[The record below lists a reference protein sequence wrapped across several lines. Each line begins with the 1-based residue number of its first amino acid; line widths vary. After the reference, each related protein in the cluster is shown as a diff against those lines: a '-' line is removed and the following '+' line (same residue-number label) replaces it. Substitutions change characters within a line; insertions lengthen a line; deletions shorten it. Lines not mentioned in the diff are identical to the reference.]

1 MVQIDKLISNTK
13 TLESQ
18 IRRKNI
24 LYGYAGRVLHVD
36 LTTGKTHV
44 EPLNEDYAKK
54 YIGGI
59 GLGMRLWLDHS
70 KPEVDPFSPE
80 NPLILT
86 TGPISGTIWPTGGN
100 GHAFVSK
107 SPQSYG
113 VGEAKSHGSFG
124 TELKRAGY
132 DAVIFKGKAEKPVY
146 VWIDDDSVQLLDA
159 SHLMGKSPADT
170 EDTIREELGDY
181 YIRVAAIGPAGE
193 KLVRIACIINDKT
206 RAAGRTGMGAVMG
219 SKNLKAIAVRGT
231 HDVTVAKPEEFME
244 YVKEF
249 HERMKGPATQKYR
262 TLGTPEN
269 VLVHNSLSCMPTR
282 NYNNSR
288 FEGAEKVSGENLN
301 ERFVA
306 KIIGCSSC
314 AMRCEHICVVP
325 EGPYKGTM
333 TRMEYEPLWAMGP
346 YCGVD
351 RLDAIIKGMDLC
363 NYYGID
369 AISAGVI
376 VGFAMDCYE
385 KGILT
390 EKDFDGIDARF
401 GNHEALVKI
410 IEKMGKREGIGDI
423 LADGVKTAGEKIGR
437 GAEKLAQHIK
447 GVEVTGYDLR
457 CLKTAA
463 LGFAVSF
470 RGADHNRHGAY
481 AFDVKGKV
489 NRLVAEKGRGKMVK
503 DMEDVYTLIDSFIV
517 CKFSRGTYYK
527 ELEDMTKLYILVTGI
542 EMTPEEMKR
551 SGERINNVARLF
563 NIREGLGR
571 KDDTLPYKVM
581 HQPIQDEGPSKGAYV
596 TQEELDLLL
605 DDYYMA
611 RGWTREGVPTVEKL
625 KELGMDDLIYIVE
638 GKIGKTKKAEE

>member
-1 MVQIDKLISNTK
+1 LQ
-13 TLESQ
+13 
-18 IRRKNI
+18 
-24 LYGYAGRVLHVD
+24 GYAGRILHID
-36 LTTGKTHV
+36 LATGKTHV
-44 EPLNEDYAKK
+44 EPLNEEYAKK

-59 GLGMRLWLDHS
+59 GLGIRLLLDHS
-70 KPEVDPFSPE
+70 KLGVEPFSPE
-80 NPLILT
+80 NPLILA
-86 TGPISGTIWPTGGN
+86 TGPISGTMWPTGGN

-107 SPQSYG
+107 SPQSFG
-113 VGEAKSHGSFG
+113 VGESKSHGSFG

-132 DAVIFKGKAEKPVY
+132 DAVIFEGKAEKLVY
-146 VWIDDDSVQLLDA
+146 VWIDDDSVQILDA
-159 SHLMGKSPADT
+159 SHLTGKSPAET
-170 EDTIREELGDY
+170 EDIIREELGDY
-181 YIRVAAIGPAGE
+181 YIRVAAIGLAGE
-193 KLVRIACIINDKT
+193 KLVRLACIINDKT

-231 HDVTVAKPEEFME
+231 RDITVAKPDEFME
-244 YVKEF
+244 FVKEF

-262 TLGTPEN
+262 TLGTAAN
-269 VLVHNSLSCMPTR
+269 VLVHNAIPCMPTR
-282 NYNNSR
+282 NYNNAS

-314 AMRCEHICVVP
+314 AMRCEHVCVVP

-351 RLDAIIKGMDLC
+351 RLDAIIKGMDLS

-369 AISAGVI
+369 SISVGVI

-390 EKDFDGIDARF
+390 EKDLDGIDARF
-401 GNHEALVKI
+401 GNQEALVQL
-410 IEKMGKREGIGDI
+410 IEKIGKREGIGDI
-423 LADGVKTAGEKIGR
+423 LAEGVKIAGEKIGK

-481 AFDVKGKV
+481 SFDVKGKV
-489 NRLVAEKGRGKMVK
+489 NRLVVEKGRGKMVK

-527 ELEDMTKLYILVTGI
+527 ELEDMAKLYSLVTGF
-542 EMTPEEMKR
+542 EVTPEEMR
-551 SGERINNVARLF
+551 LAGERINNVARLF

-581 HQPIQDEGPSKGAYV
+581 HLPVPDEGPSKGACV
-596 TQEELDLLL
+596 SQKELGILL
-605 DDYYMA
+605 DDYYEA
-611 RGWTREGVPTVEKL
+611 RGWNKEGVPTIEKL
-625 KELGMDDLIYIVE
+625 KELGMDDLIHIAKRKAE
-638 GKIGKTKKAEE
+638 KAEER

>member
-1 MVQIDKLISNTK
+1 MVQIDKLISNAK

-80 NPLILT
+80 NPLSLT

-410 IEKMGKREGIGDI
+410 IEKIGKREGIGDI
-423 LADGVKTAGEKIGR
+423 LAEGVKIAGEKIGN

-527 ELEDMTKLYILVTGI
+527 ELEDMTKLYTLVTGI
-542 EMTPEEMKR
+542 EMTPEELKR

-581 HQPIQDEGPSKGAYV
+581 HLPIPDEGPSKGAYV
-596 TQEELDLLL
+596 SQEELDLLL

-611 RGWTREGVPTVEKL
+611 RGWTREGIPTVEKL
-625 KELGMDDLIYIVE
+625 KELGMDDLIPIVE
-638 GKIGKTKKAEE
+638 GNIGKTKEAEE

>member
-1 MVQIDKLISNTK
+1 
-13 TLESQ
+13 
-18 IRRKNI
+18 

-59 GLGMRLWLDHS
+59 GLGIRLWLDHS
-70 KPEVDPFSPE
+70 KPGVEPLSPE
-80 NPLILT
+80 NPLILA
-86 TGPISGTIWPTGGN
+86 TGPISGTVWPTGGN

-113 VGEAKSHGSFG
+113 VGEAKAHGSFG

-159 SHLMGKSPADT
+159 SHLMGKSPGDT
-170 EDTIREELGDY
+170 EDAIREELGDY

-314 AMRCEHICVVP
+314 AMRCEHVCVVP

-369 AISAGVI
+369 AISSGVI

-401 GNHEALVKI
+401 GNHEALVQL
-410 IEKMGKREGIGDI
+410 IEKIGKREGIGDI
-423 LADGVKTAGEKIGR
+423 LAEGVKVAGEKIGN
-437 GAEKLAQHIK
+437 GADKLAQHIK

-527 ELEDMTKLYILVTGI
+527 ELEDMTKLYTLVTGI

-581 HQPIQDEGPSKGAYV
+581 HMPIPDEGPSKGAYV

-611 RGWTREGVPTVEKL
+611 RGWTREGIPTIEKL
-625 KELGMDDLIYIVE
+625 KELGMDDLIHIVE
-638 GKIGKTKKAEE
+638 GKIGKIKKAEE